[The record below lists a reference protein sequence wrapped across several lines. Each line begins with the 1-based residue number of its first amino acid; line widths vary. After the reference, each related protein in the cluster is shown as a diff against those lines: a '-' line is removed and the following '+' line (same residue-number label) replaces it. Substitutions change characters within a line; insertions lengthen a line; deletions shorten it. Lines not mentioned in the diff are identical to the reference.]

1 MRSTFIAPLCA
12 ASVGLLAWSQVAVA
26 QQKTAK
32 QCNAEWAADKAA
44 IQASGKTKSAFMAE
58 CRGLPASA
66 PVAGSVLA
74 KGQYGTEAEAKT
86 SCPADHIVWVNLKS
100 RISHAADSASYG
112 NTRRGA
118 YMCQND
124 STAAGFRPPRKV
136 PKERQPRLSGAPA
149 ARTIR
154 GGGGS

>member
-12 ASVGLLAWSQVAVA
+12 VLMGLLAWSQVAVA

-44 IQASGKTKSAFMAE
+44 IQASGKSKRAFMAE

-66 PVAGSVLA
+66 PVADSVLA
-74 KGQYGTEAEAKT
+74 KGQYVTEAEAKT
-86 SCPADHIVWVNLKS
+86 SCPTDHIVWVNLKS

-112 NTRRGA
+112 NTKRGA

-124 STAAGFRPPRKV
+124 STAAGFRPPKN
-136 PKERQPRLSGAPA
+136 PFKGANPA
-149 ARTIR
+149 
-154 GGGGS
+154 